1 MQFYSKLAI
10 LGTHLASAEWSY
22 QDQPWTGDKNP
33 TGAFCDGANQS
44 PININTMELTP
55 SLEADPISATE
66 FITENAHKVEFDATL
81 NAVSDVVTKAHGLK
95 YTFSTPF
102 GSDKIKCVQYH
113 CHFNSAE
120 HTINENIIH
129 FGECHLVCH
138 DAQFAGLGE
147 ALESGNTDALKV
159 FGFFV
164 QDSDKDNAEVDAMIK
179 FYNGNS
185 TDLKGVKLP
194 LPEDLSSYYRYDGS
208 LTTPTCNEA
217 VTWTVFETPIK
228 ISSSQVEELNKLPA
242 GYLSGNNRSPLPLN
256 DRKVSYYGG
265 SNADDVEGDVVPDSE
280 LSEDYQAE
288 NTENT
293 ENPDESEEMA
303 DYIDSAADITNG
315 TEVGNSTV
323 STEAESDEEKT
334 VESSS
339 LRGLTIVSVVLV
351 SLLLV

>member
-1 MQFYSKLAI
+1 V
-10 LGTHLASAEWSY
+10 E
-22 QDQPWTGDKNP
+22 
-33 TGAFCDGANQS
+33 
-44 PININTMELTP
+44 TP
-55 SLEADPISATE
+55 
-66 FITENAHKVEFDATL
+66 
-81 NAVSDVVTKAHGLK
+81 
-95 YTFSTPF
+95 
-102 GSDKIKCVQYH
+102 
-113 CHFNSAE
+113 
-120 HTINENIIH
+120 
-129 FGECHLVCH
+129 
-138 DAQFAGLGE
+138 
-147 ALESGNTDALKV
+147 DALKV

-164 QDSDKDNAEVDAMIK
+164 QDSDQDNAEVDAMIK

-280 LSEDYQAE
+280 LSEDYQTENSE
-288 NTENT
+288 NTESS
-293 ENPDESEEMA
+293 ENADESDEMA

-315 TEVGNSTV
+315 TEVGNNTV
-323 STEAESDEEKT
+323 STDAETEGET

-339 LRGLTIVSVVLV
+339 LRSLTLVSVVLV